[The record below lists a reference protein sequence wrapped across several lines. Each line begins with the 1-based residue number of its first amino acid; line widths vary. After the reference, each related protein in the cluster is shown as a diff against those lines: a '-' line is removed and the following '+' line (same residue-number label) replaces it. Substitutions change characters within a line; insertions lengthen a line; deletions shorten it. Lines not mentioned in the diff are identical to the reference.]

1 MIKVTKPWGNYEVLR
16 VEEGFQVK
24 RIEVNPGHR
33 LSYQIH
39 KQRAEK
45 WTITRGRGVAT
56 VDNKQIR
63 AEAGHVVDIP
73 IEAKH
78 RIENIGDTP
87 LIFIEVQIGDYLGE
101 DDIVR
106 IEDDY
111 NRETPA

>member
-33 LSYQIH
+33 LSYQTH

-45 WTITRGRGVAT
+45 WIITRGCGVAT
-56 VDNKQIR
+56 VENKRIR
-63 AEAGHVVDIP
+63 AEIGQVIDIP
-73 IEAKH
+73 LEAKH
-78 RIENIGDTP
+78 RIENIGEEP
-87 LIFIEVQIGDYLGE
+87 FVFIEVQLGDYLGE
-101 DDIVR
+101 DDIIR

-111 NRETPA
+111 HRSSQ